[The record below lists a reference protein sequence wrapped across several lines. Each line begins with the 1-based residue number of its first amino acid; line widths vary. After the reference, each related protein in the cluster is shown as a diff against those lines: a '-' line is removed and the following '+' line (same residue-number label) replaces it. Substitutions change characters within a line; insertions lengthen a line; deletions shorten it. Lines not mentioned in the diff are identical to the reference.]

1 MSRGTTWRHGWG
13 AARWALAATLVP
25 LSGLTASCGVWV
37 SGDFD
42 GVPYLPD
49 TSVLAIADRHDLLVR
64 DGAAMPVLKNRGS
77 QRLHLVLTGARVDPG
92 DDWLRYPTNRLL
104 DLQRSLSTRDGL
116 LLKNLSL
123 DRFGDGDT
131 LRAVLDNGAVT
142 GDFDIAVAATLPEEA
157 LVAEQGLGTRLT
169 VTVVPRGLDARPRGG
184 SLALDV
190 EIKRERESG
199 QDGEVATGTVNLS
212 FSAGF
217 LPERLGEANLAVAEP
232 ILRCMAEVG
241 PSIASVCRDESP
253 LPYVDATGSVD
264 F

>member
-1 MSRGTTWRHGWG
+1 MRRRLPRQ
-13 AARWALAATLVP
+13 AARGALALVLATLSA
-25 LSGLTASCGVWV
+25 LSSSCGVWV

-42 GVPYLPD
+42 GVPFVPD

-64 DGAAMPVLKNRGS
+64 DGAAIPVLKNRGG

-92 DDWLRYPTNRLL
+92 DDWLRYPTSRLL
-104 DLQRSLSTRDGL
+104 DLQRSLTTRDGL
-116 LLKNLSL
+116 LLKDLSL

-131 LRAVLDNGAVT
+131 LRAVLDNGTVT
-142 GDFDIAVAATLPEEA
+142 GDFDIAVAAALPEEG
-157 LVAEQGLGTRLT
+157 LVAEQGLGTRIT
-169 VTVVPRGLDARPRGG
+169 VTIDPRGLDARPRGG

-190 EIKRERESG
+190 EIKREREAG

-212 FSAGF
+212 LSAGF

-241 PSIASVCRDESP
+241 PGTTGLCRDESP
-253 LPYVDATGSVD
+253 LPYVDASGSVD